1 MMEVALSRKS
11 GIPPMAGK
19 EGKYI
24 YCIIASNEARSF
36 GPLGIGDRGDE
47 LYTILFDDIAAVVS
61 NSPIISYSISRDNML
76 AHERAVEEVMKEYIV
91 LPVRFATITEDEE
104 KVRKILEIE
113 HDRFVDLLKNMEGKK
128 ELGLKAIFK
137 EDVIYK
143 EIAQNYE
150 DIKKLKK
157 ALSSE
162 PPTKTYYL
170 RVEVGR
176 KVEAALQEQKESYKE
191 EILKTLSPLAQDTKV
206 NTPYGELM
214 IINAAF
220 LIENAKEAEFDQ
232 NVQDIEDK
240 YGDKI
245 KFKYVGT
252 LPPFN
257 FVNLIIET
265 GRY

>member
-1 MMEVALSRKS
+1 L
-11 GIPPMAGK
+11 K

-36 GPLGIGDRGDE
+36 GTLGIGDRGDE

-76 AHERAVEEVMKEYIV
+76 TYERAIEEIMKKHTV
-91 LPVRFATITEDEE
+91 LPVRFNTIAEDED
-104 KVRKILEIE
+104 KVKKILERE

-137 EDVIYK
+137 EELIYK
-143 EIAQNYE
+143 EILEKHE
-150 DIKKLKK
+150 DIRRLKE
-157 ALSSE
+157 AISSE
-162 PPTKTYYL
+162 PPAKTYWQ
-170 RVEVGR
+170 RMEVGR
-176 KVEAALQEQKESYKE
+176 MVEAALQKEKDIYKE
-191 EILKTLSPLAQDTKV
+191 EILNTLSPLAQDTKV

-214 IINAAF
+214 IISAAF
-220 LIENAKEAEFDQ
+220 LVEKNREAEFDQ
-232 NVQDIEDK
+232 SVQGLADK
-240 YGDKI
+240 SGDKI
-245 KFKYVGT
+245 KFKYTGT

-257 FVNLIIET
+257 FVNLVIET

>member
-1 MMEVALSRKS
+1 MKNIVL
-11 GIPPMAGK
+11 K

-24 YCIIASNEARSF
+24 YCIIASKEAQSF
-36 GPLGIGDRGDE
+36 GLFGIGGRGDDVH
-47 LYTILFDDIAAVVS
+47 IISFNDIAAVVS
-61 NSPIISYSISRDNML
+61 NSPVISYSVSRENML
-76 AHERAVEEVMKEYIV
+76 CHEKAIEEIMKKYTV
-91 LPVRFATITEDEE
+91 LPVRFCTIAQDED
-104 KVRKILEIE
+104 KVKEILEKE
-113 HDRFVDLLKNMEGKK
+113 HDKFAELLKNIEGKK

-157 ALSSE
+157 ALLSE
-162 PPTKTYYL
+162 PPAKTYYL

-176 KVEAALQEQKESYKE
+176 KVETALQEQKDIYKE
-191 EILKTLSPLAQDTKV
+191 EILNALSPLAQDTKV
-206 NTPYGELM
+206 NATYGELM
-214 IINAAF
+214 IISAAF
-220 LIENAKEAEFDQ
+220 LVENAKEAEFDQ
-232 NVQDIEDK
+232 NVQALGDK

-257 FVNLIIET
+257 FVNLVIET
-265 GRY
+265 GGY

>member
-1 MMEVALSRKS
+1 MEVAL
-11 GIPPMAGK
+11 K

-24 YCIIASNEARSF
+24 YCIIATKELRTF
-36 GPLGIGDRGDE
+36 GPLGIGARGDE

-76 AHERAVEEVMKEYIV
+76 AHERAIEEVMKEYTV

-137 EDVIYK
+137 EEIIYK
-143 EIAQNYE
+143 EILEKYE
-150 DIKKLKK
+150 DIRRLKE
-157 ALSSE
+157 AISSE
-162 PPTKTYYL
+162 PPAKTYYQ
-170 RVEVGR
+170 RMEIGR
-176 KVEAALQEQKESYKE
+176 KVEAALQKEKDIYKE
-191 EILKTLSPLAQDTKV
+191 GILNTLSPLAQDTKV

-214 IINAAF
+214 IISAAF
-220 LIENAKEAEFDQ
+220 LVEKCREAEFDQ
-232 NVQDIEDK
+232 NVQALADK
-240 YGDKI
+240 SGNKI
-245 KFKYVGT
+245 KFKYTGT

-257 FVNLIIET
+257 FVNLVIDT
-265 GRY
+265 STSL